1 MKHTHSSFTGIL
13 IIGRGG
19 RGRREEEEE
28 EKEEE
33 GMVAH
38 TINLNIWEV
47 EAGGSLQRPE
57 L

>member
-38 TINLNIWEV
+38 TINLNI
-47 EAGGSLQRPE
+47 
-57 L
+57 